1 MAKGTDAYKWSVPAV
16 AFNQVKVRGGV
27 FRPSEWWFFG
37 HHAAHGHS
45 SLPQDTADAQ
55 KFVWIHR
62 AMEEKNKKKPPKKPN
77 PKQTKENNKK
87 IAAGLTNAPTHLGW
101 EDLEPQTAG
110 GQESTLQ
117 RQHNTLALFGG
128 ASLGVCPW
136 LLVEVGE
143 MALQPV
149 PELPSCDLVSCKV
162 LWSSAH

>member
-1 MAKGTDAYKWSVPAV
+1 M
-16 AFNQVKVRGGV
+16 
-27 FRPSEWWFFG
+27 
-37 HHAAHGHS
+37 
-45 SLPQDTADAQ
+45 L
-55 KFVWIHR
+55 
-62 AMEEKNKKKPPKKPN
+62 KNSCGFTKQWRKKPKRNHQKKTN

-162 LWSSAH
+162 LCSSAH